1 MPDRPDV
8 SNIVRRITSTGGG
21 TGPIR
26 RNNIPRTDK
35 QQTRARRMASVFRGV
50 TLFFGT
56 TGLIVFAVSLCLAR
70 IELLFLAVALFA
82 LPWARVGFRTIRG
95 DD

>member
-1 MPDRPDV
+1 
-8 SNIVRRITSTGGG
+8 
-21 TGPIR
+21 
-26 RNNIPRTDK
+26 
-35 QQTRARRMASVFRGV
+35 MASVFRGV

-56 TGLIVFAVSLCLAR
+56 TGLIVFAVSLSLAR

>member
-1 MPDRPDV
+1 
-8 SNIVRRITSTGGG
+8 
-21 TGPIR
+21 
-26 RNNIPRTDK
+26 
-35 QQTRARRMASVFRGV
+35 MASVFRGV